1 MYLCNNLNANLTDSE
16 SASMA
21 YLKYFSKILYVNIG

>member
-1 MYLCNNLNANLTDSE
+1 MYLCNNWNANPSDSE
-16 SASMA
+16 SVTMA